1 MQSKTDPNAKVAEAL
16 AAPFSTGKGRGSAPL
31 SFRLLPGG
39 GMVVITND
47 GRKLWFSAEEVD
59 AAKEKGTSN
68 APGQEPNQRQ
78 ATSRFQPSGL
88 LPKAEK
94 RRTYDGMP
102 VLTALPPK
110 REPPKTGRG
119 NT

>member
-1 MQSKTDPNAKVAEAL
+1 MQPKTDLNAKVAETL
-16 AAPFSTGKGRGSAPL
+16 AAPFSNGKGRGSAPL
-31 SFRLLPGG
+31 SFRLLPEG

-47 GRKLWFSAEEVD
+47 GRKLWFSADEVD
-59 AAKEKGTSN
+59 AVKENAGNN

-94 RRTYDGMP
+94 SRTYDGMP
-102 VLTALPPK
+102 VLTVLPPK
-110 REPPKTGRG
+110 KQPPKSGKG
-119 NT
+119 NP